1 MPSMERARKLEIA
14 TASVRKFAQG
24 GSLQRAANLLRKF
37 RSADIVEI
45 IDGLGARERLLVWK
59 ALRAAEAR
67 LAADVLT
74 EMPERGATAMLA
86 ELDPGEVARVLRS
99 LPVDDAAHLVSLLPD
114 ELLEGL
120 REEEDLERT
129 ISPELEGHL
138 AYEEETA
145 GRLMTTNVLALP
157 EDLTVGEATRA
168 LQERSD
174 EYEMVF
180 YLYIVD
186 DRRHLVGVVSLR
198 QLLLDAS
205 STPLRKVMSEDVIS
219 VRTDADQEEVAQTIA
234 RYNLLALPVV
244 DAENRLAGVITVDD
258 AIDVLREEATEDIY
272 ALAGVASEESVTG
285 SPSRAIRLRL
295 PWLFINLATTVVPTI
310 VVSFFDTTIKE
321 AIIPLAALMP
331 IVAGMGGNAGTQVFT
346 VVIRG
351 LAIGEFAGT
360 TGSRVLM
367 KESLVG
373 IGNGLAIGVVIAIAY
388 AAYFHN
394 PFVGVA
400 LGLAMLTNLFVAGA
414 TGTLIPLALRA
425 LRIDPAVAS
434 SVIVTTFT
442 DAFGY
447 GTFLALATLFLAHLK

>member
-1 MPSMERARKLEIA
+1 MLSMERARKLEIA

-24 GSLQRAANLLRKF
+24 GSVQRAANILRKF
-37 RSADIVEI
+37 RSADIVGILE
-45 IDGLGARERLLVWK
+45 GLGTRERLMVWK
-59 ALRAAEAR
+59 ALRSSDAR
-67 LAADVLT
+67 LAGDVLA
-74 EMPERGATAMLA
+74 EMPERGAAEILV
-86 ELDPGEVARVLRS
+86 ELDPAEVARVLRS

-120 REEEDLERT
+120 REDEDVERT
-129 ISPELEGHL
+129 ISPELAGHL
-138 AYEEETA
+138 TYGEETA
-145 GRLMTTNVLALP
+145 GRLMATNVLALP

-168 LQERSD
+168 LQERS
-174 EYEMVF
+174 EQYEMVF
-180 YLYIVD
+180 YLYVVD

-198 QLLLDAS
+198 QLLLNPS
-205 STPLRKVMSEDVIS
+205 PVPLRKIMTDDVIS
-219 VRTDADQEEVAQTIA
+219 VGTGADQEEVAQTIA
-234 RYNLLALPVV
+234 HYNLLAVPVV
-244 DAENRLAGVITVDD
+244 DVENRLVGVITVDD

-285 SPSRAIRLRL
+285 TPSRAIRLRL
-295 PWLFINLATTVVPTI
+295 PWLFINLATTVIPTI
-310 VVSFFDTTIKE
+310 VVSFFDSTIKD

-351 LAIGEFAGT
+351 LALGELAGT
-360 TGSRVLM
+360 TGTRVLA

-373 IGNGLAIGVVIAIAY
+373 LGNGLAIGVVIAVAY
-388 AAYFHN
+388 AIYFRN
-394 PFVGVA
+394 PYIGVA
-400 LGLAMLTNLFVAGA
+400 LGLAMITNLFVAGA
-414 TGTLIPLALRA
+414 AGTLIPLALRA

-447 GTFLALATLFLAHLK
+447 GTFLAIATLFLAYLR